1 MKVCQSDA
9 EAKVS
14 YATLLT
20 KGVKQRLTEK
30 QQFSD
35 ENLRELN
42 RNERLNK
49 KLKGLLKKSKNI
61 NGKINTKLKIQTAL
75 NEEIDAKFH
84 LIEKQ
89 NKKLLAK

>member
-1 MKVCQSDA
+1 
-9 EAKVS
+9 
-14 YATLLT
+14 
-20 KGVKQRLTEK
+20 
-30 QQFSD
+30 
-35 ENLRELN
+35 
-42 RNERLNK
+42 LNK